1 MAYKPRDIYRGRR
14 KFRVP
19 LTLFL
24 FFLAGLL
31 VLAVAVFYGLQRFLV
46 YDSTGVTLQLP
57 GTQTEEPAEEAASAA
72 DTEEDP
78 LVHPEPVYTDIVFLS
93 PSFDDISLEVGTGLT
108 QCQCCLIEYADVI
121 APVTLAS
128 RISTAK
134 GMNCTGVI
142 LEMKPVTGYLAW
154 GSAVRMAVD
163 YGTGGAA
170 DYTDTVAS
178 IHAQGM
184 TAAAKI
190 SCCADTLMAS
200 RNWTL
205 ALQNELG
212 LPYADSD
219 GVYWLDPY
227 NRTLRTYLLN
237 LCEELLQQGFDE
249 IILADLRHPVSDSA
263 FNYTVTLH
271 GDASPRDAVC
281 QLARSLAESLNGR
294 ETLQGGR
301 LIVSAELDASS
312 LRTGGEGSSGQ
323 DVAVFAQLFDRLYCR
338 TDSYS
343 VATDEVL
350 AGSFISTNAA
360 LRFVPVF
367 TSYAPSDREVWAVR
381 LLADS

>member
-1 MAYKPRDIYRGRR
+1 MAYKPREIYRGRR

-31 VLAVAVFYGLQRFLV
+31 MLAVVIFYGLQRFLV
-46 YDSTGVTLQLP
+46 YDSTGVTLQMP
-57 GTQTEEPAEEAASAA
+57 WMETEQTAEAETETESA
-72 DTEEDP
+72 EDD

-93 PSFDDISLEVGTGLT
+93 PSFDDISLEVGTDLSA
-108 QCQCCLIEYADVI
+108 CQCCLIEYKDVVS
-121 APVTLAS
+121 AVTLAS
-128 RISTAK
+128 RISEAK

-163 YGTGGAA
+163 YGTGGAT

-184 TAAAKI
+184 TVAAQI

-200 RNWTL
+200 RNWTM
-205 ALQNELG
+205 ALQSETG
-212 LPYADSD
+212 LPYTDSD

-227 NRTLRTYLLN
+227 NRTLRTYLLA
-237 LCEELLQQGFDE
+237 LCEELIQQGFDE
-249 IILADLRHPVSDSA
+249 IIFANLCHPVSDSA
-263 FNYTVTLH
+263 FGYTVTLH
-271 GDASPRDAVC
+271 GDPSPRDAVC
-281 QLARSLAESLNGR
+281 QLARSLAEELNGR
-294 ETLQGGR
+294 ETLLGGR
-301 LIVSAELDASS
+301 LTVSASLNAAS
-312 LRTGGEGSSGQ
+312 LRSGNEAATGQ
-323 DVAVFAQLFDRLYCR
+323 DVSVFGQLFDRLYCE

-343 VATDEVL
+343 VTTDAELV
-350 AGSFISTNAA
+350 GSFLRENAA

-367 TSYAPSDREVWAVR
+367 TYSAPSDRDVWALR
-381 LLADS
+381 ILAD